1 MRRPS
6 IFDFFR
12 KTLLSLG
19 DIYETLKKGD
29 IKILPLGCQKTIMR
43 NKTTEGIFGEW
54 FVSNCFSTH

>member
-1 MRRPS
+1 
-6 IFDFFR
+6 
-12 KTLLSLG
+12 LG